1 MTNNKVGIIVQA
13 RTGST
18 RLPNKMIMDIEG
30 KTLFEHI
37 IERLTY
43 TNYKNDIILATTN
56 KERDDVLVDLSR
68 KLNISHFRGSE
79 DDVLERFL

>member
-43 TNYKNDIILATTN
+43 TNYKNDYI
-56 KERDDVLVDLSR
+56 
-68 KLNISHFRGSE
+68 
-79 DDVLERFL
+79 